1 MSHTASIRRAIAADT
16 NAIVTLVRDANL
28 AVPGLVEHLETFLV
42 AERDRQAVGA
52 IGLEIRGSDALLR
65 SAVVSPEAR
74 GAGIGASL
82 VTAVLDLARDEGVT
96 TLYLLTTSAQGYWAR
111 QGFAVVS
118 RDVVPDAVKRSEEF
132 VGACPA
138 SAAAMMR
145 MV

>member
-1 MSHTASIRRAIAADT
+1 MTHIASIRRATAADAD
-16 NAIVTLVRDANL
+16 AIVTLVRDAQL
-28 AVPGLVEHLETFLV
+28 AVPGVVEHLETFFV
-42 AERDRQAVGA
+42 AERDRRAVGA
-52 IGLEIRGSDALLR
+52 IGLEVRGTDALLR

-82 VTAVLDLARDEGVT
+82 VTAVFDLARREGVET
-96 TLYLLTTSAQGYWAR
+96 MYLLTTSAQGYWAR

-132 VGACPA
+132 IGACPA

-145 MV
+145 IV

>member
-42 AERDRQAVGA
+42 AERDRRAVGA
-52 IGLEIRGSDALLR
+52 IGLEIRGCDALLR